1 LRKLARSAQL
11 THPEGSLS
19 APDTRAIATSRTPGR
34 RILATRLLFGT
45 PYVCESILD
54 AGSTENLNDA
64 LMKGRDQSG
73 TQTFDQSLADLVLSG
88 DVAFEMAVKIA
99 GNPLDLEL
107 QLRGSR

>member
-1 LRKLARSAQL
+1 
-11 THPEGSLS
+11 
-19 APDTRAIATSRTPGR
+19 
-34 RILATRLLFGT
+34 LFGT

-73 TQTFDQSLADLVLSG
+73 TQTFEQSLADLVLSG